1 MSTERPC
8 RVLGTSQL
16 TRGSGQHEHGATVR
30 GDGNVPADTGERPAD
45 TRLRALAAEANCF
58 LDIAL
63 CCPGAFLDNSCL
75 KLCYPGA
82 FLDNSCLKL
91 CYPGA
96 FLDNSCLKLC
106 YPGAFLDNSYLNVL
120 FLKVD
125 WEATTGR
132 KRLGSTLLL
141 PEVRT
146 QGVRHPGTHQ

>member
-82 FLDNSCLKL
+82 FLDNS
-91 CYPGA
+91 
-96 FLDNSCLKLC
+96 
-106 YPGAFLDNSYLNVL
+106 YLNVL

>member
-8 RVLGTSQL
+8 RVPGTSQL

-58 LDIAL
+58 LDVAL
-63 CCPGAFLDNSCL
+63 CC
-75 KLCYPGA
+75 
-82 FLDNSCLKL
+82 
-91 CYPGA
+91 PGA

>member
-58 LDIAL
+58 LDVAL
-63 CCPGAFLDNSCL
+63 CC
-75 KLCYPGA
+75 
-82 FLDNSCLKL
+82 
-91 CYPGA
+91 PGA

>member
-1 MSTERPC
+1 MRTERPC

-82 FLDNSCLKL
+82 FLDNS
-91 CYPGA
+91 
-96 FLDNSCLKLC
+96 
-106 YPGAFLDNSYLNVL
+106 YLNVL